1 MLISNISL
9 FLKYFICIDA
19 IALDYRV
26 NLLVLCVLHWQSS
39 QNLLVCISVVTAM
52 NMLATAKTG

>member
-1 MLISNISL
+1 MVISQMSL

-26 NLLVLCVLHWQSS
+26 NLLVLYLLGWQSS
-39 QNLLVCISVVTAM
+39 QNSIVSWWKQCGSFDFV
-52 NMLATAKTG
+52 